1 MCWFRLRSL
10 SSGRLFRVVVESSDS
25 AAGGLL
31 PGTIVWPGVA
41 LSLLLLG
48 FLIAKTEL
56 IQPLPR
62 GLTE

>member
-1 MCWFRLRSL
+1 M
-10 SSGRLFRVVVESSDS
+10 VVESSDS